1 MTSSSG
7 FGAGGQ
13 ETRVAELHVGR
24 ARIAASDLLSIHAE
38 RVSEL
43 MQDNGGVIDSDV
55 RVHLSI
61 VQAGL
66 EAIADTPIRLNIT
79 CPRDGTPVIYDFAVG
94 KYCCA
99 QRHCPP

>member
-1 MTSSSG
+1 LTSSSR

-13 ETRVAELHVGR
+13 EARVAELHVGR

-43 MQDNGGVIDSDV
+43 MQGNGGIIDSDV
-55 RVHLSI
+55 SVHLSI